1 MTGIKTMQQLDD
13 FVRGATLLGTGGG
26 GSQKMGKDLLLDSF
40 REKKE
45 INWIS
50 MNSMEDDAWVCTA
63 FYMGSIAPLSDEDKK
78 QMERLGLKKRSVQRV
93 LVAAVQELEKEL
105 NIQISA
111 LIPVEMGGLNSAAP
125 LDAAAQ
131 MNKAIIDADLAG
143 RAVPEVAQTLP
154 RLNKLPI
161 CPIAC
166 CDAWGNVSLI
176 RQTHGYDMAEALGKM
191 LSLPAYEPIGLAC
204 FAMRVKDARHTVVEG
219 TLSRCIKA
227 GAAVREACEQ
237 GRDPAEAFAQ
247 VTHGKVVF
255 RGVVEQYT
263 WESRGG
269 YMYADNYI
277 GGRHNYQGHR
287 LHIWAKNENHISW
300 LDDKPFITSPDLIQ
314 VVDAKTG
321 EPITNTDLREGM
333 DVAVVGIGNPLYR
346 TPEGIRILGPSHY
359 GFDEIPYTPME
370 ELVK

>member
-1 MTGIKTMQQLDD
+1 MNGIKTMEQLED

-26 GSQKMGKDLLLDSF
+26 GSQKMGKDLLMASF
-40 REKKE
+40 QEKKE
-45 INWIS
+45 ISWIS
-50 MNSMEDDAWVCTA
+50 IDDMDEEDWVCTA
-63 FYMGSIAPLSDEDKK
+63 FYMGSIAPLSDEDKE
-78 QMERLGLKKRSVQRV
+78 QMKRLGLKERSVKRV

-105 NIQISA
+105 GIHVSG

-131 MNKAIIDADLAG
+131 MGKAIIDADLAG

-154 RLNKLPI
+154 RLNRVPI

-176 RQTHGYDMAEALGKM
+176 RKTHGYDMAEALGKM
-191 LSLPAYEPIGLAC
+191 LSIPAYEPIGLAC
-204 FAMRVKDARHTVVEG
+204 FAMRVKEARNTVVKG
-219 TLSRCIKA
+219 TLSRCA
-227 GAAVREACEQ
+227 ETGAAVRKACAQ
-237 GRDPAEAFAQ
+237 NRDPAEAFAQ
-247 VTHGKVVF
+247 ATHGKAVF
-255 RGVVEQYT
+255 RGRVERFT

-269 YMYADNYI
+269 YMYADSYI
-277 GGRHNYQGHR
+277 QGKHDFAGHR

-314 VVDAKTG
+314 AVDAKTG
-321 EPITNTDLREGM
+321 EPITNTDMREGM
-333 DVAVVGIGNPLYR
+333 EVAVVVIGNPLYR
-346 TPEGIRILGPSHY
+346 TPEGLDIMGPSHY
-359 GFDEIPYTPME
+359 GFDDIPYTPME